1 MKLGGILSR
10 TSEYITRRDSGA
22 TGDLVLQMNER
33 GNERQPRG
41 GGQAS
46 EASAVTAPISGLT
59 FGAADGSALRARD
72 ELRQVTQSEIDRVIA
87 AYEAWLGDV
96 QTTFPNRIGPKVLSY
111 AIQQTLRAWELSAP
125 PQAGTDV
132 RPAPKPSQLNA
143 LMFPA
148 FPIAEPKT
156 PAVPGELKAEAMPL
170 DPNAADALAGAD
182 ASSVLQGELQGA
194 DEAEPDFD
202 TCDGDVDP
210 SEVLDGTVDLSIS
223 ASSAVGQIPSFLTE
237 LRRRYD
243 LRLLQMRSDRSNGTT
258 LITLG
263 LRKPLP
269 LKRVL
274 LRMISVSEVAE
285 SPPDDAASEEPAF
298 LHVRLNA

>member
-1 MKLGGILSR
+1 MLH
-10 TSEYITRRDSGA
+10 
-22 TGDLVLQMNER
+22 MNEKVN
-33 GNERQPRG
+33 GRQPRE

-46 EASAVTAPISGLT
+46 DASAVTALIGELT
-59 FGAADGSALRARD
+59 FGAANQPVLRARD
-72 ELRQVTQSEIDRVIA
+72 EVRQATQAEVDRVIA
-87 AYEAWLGDV
+87 AYEAWLVDV

-111 AIQQTLRAWELSAP
+111 SIQQTLRAWELSAP
-125 PQAGTDV
+125 SQASTDV
-132 RPAPKPSQLNA
+132 RPAPRPSQVNA

-148 FPIAEPKT
+148 FPIAEPET
-156 PAVPGELKAEAMPL
+156 PAVPGELEAEAMLL
-170 DPNAADALAGAD
+170 DPDASDALPGD
-182 ASSVLQGELQGA
+182 DVPSERQGERQGD
-194 DEAEPDFD
+194 DEAVPDPD
-202 TCDGDVDP
+202 DRDGDVDP
-210 SEVLDGTVDLSIS
+210 SEILEGTVDLSIS
-223 ASSAVGQIPSFLTE
+223 ANSAVGQVPSFLTE

-274 LRMISVSEVAE
+274 LRMISVSEVDE
-285 SPPDDAASEEPAF
+285 SPPDDAASEEPTF

>member
-1 MKLGGILSR
+1 MLH
-10 TSEYITRRDSGA
+10 
-22 TGDLVLQMNER
+22 MNES
-33 GNERQPRG
+33 GNGRRPRG
-41 GGQAS
+41 GGQASDFLPPEGS
-46 EASAVTAPISGLT
+46 EASAVTAPIGGLT
-59 FGAADGSALRARD
+59 SGAADESELRARD
-72 ELRQVTQSEIDRVIA
+72 ELRQVTQSEIDRVMA
-87 AYEAWLGDV
+87 AYEAWLVDV

-125 PQAGTDV
+125 SQASTGV
-132 RPAPKPSQLNA
+132 RPAPKPSQRNA

-148 FPIAEPKT
+148 APIAEPET
-156 PAVPGELKAEAMPL
+156 PAVPGEIEAEPMLLAPKAS
-170 DPNAADALAGAD
+170 DALAGAD
-182 ASSVLQGELQGA
+182 ASSERQGEAG
-194 DEAEPDFD
+194 PDLD
-202 TCDGDVDP
+202 DCDGDIDS
-210 SEVLDGTVDLSIS
+210 SEVLEGTVDLSIS

-243 LRLLQMRSDRSNGTT
+243 LRLLQMRSVRSNGTT

-274 LRMISVSEVAE
+274 LRMISVSEVDE

>member
-1 MKLGGILSR
+1 MFR
-10 TSEYITRRDSGA
+10 
-22 TGDLVLQMNER
+22 MNER
-33 GNERQPRG
+33 SNGSQPRA

-46 EASAVTAPISGLT
+46 DSLLPEGPACTASIDGLT
-59 FGAADGSALRARD
+59 FGAADEPALRARD

-87 AYEAWLGDV
+87 AYEAWLLDV

-111 AIQQTLRAWELSAP
+111 AIQQTFCAWELSAP
-125 PQAGTDV
+125 SQASTDA
-132 RPAPKPSQLNA
+132 RPAPKPSQGNA
-143 LMFPA
+143 LMYSAVPV
-148 FPIAEPKT
+148 AEPET
-156 PAVPGELKAEAMPL
+156 PAVPGELEAEAMVS
-170 DPNAADALAGAD
+170 DPNASDALAGAD
-182 ASSVLQGELQGA
+182 GLSERQGH
-194 DEAEPDFD
+194 DEGDPDAGEF
-202 TCDGDVDP
+202 DGDVGS
-210 SEVLDGTVDLSIS
+210 SEMLDGTVDLSIS
-223 ASSAVGQIPSFLTE
+223 ASSPVGQIPSFLIE

-274 LRMISVSEVAE
+274 LRMISVSEVDQ
-285 SPPDDAASEEPAF
+285 SPPDDAASQEPVF